1 MKLDNLF
8 SPVKIGTL
16 ELKNR
21 TVVSGMSPHFCK
33 NGMPTEQFI
42 RYHEAKARGGWGLV
56 FTEDIGIFEDA
67 STHESVCGLWSDDMI
82 PGHAEFVRRVH
93 AAGGKIGAQIYHA
106 GREKR
111 AASHGTPLYAPS
123 PIKAPVFV
131 DIPLELTVEEIHNIV
146 EAYGDCALRAKKA
159 GYDIVEVH
167 GAHGYLVNSFL
178 SPFANKR
185 IDEYGGCLENRMRFA
200 LEVIANI
207 RQKVGRDY
215 PLSIRISTQEYVDG
229 GINIEES
236 KLLAMMLEEA
246 GVDVIHCSQA
256 VSTSKQYTTPP
267 IYVPPAYFIE
277 NTAAIKSVVNIPVI
291 AVGRINDPLMAEAL
305 LKQGKCDLV
314 TMARASLAD
323 PEMPNKTLRGD
334 TADIMRCI
342 GCCQGCAANA
352 GKGTPIDCLV
362 NPMLGHEADPSYD
375 LTSVENPKKVLIA
388 GAGLAGLFAARAASE
403 RGHKVTIYEAS
414 NTIGGQWRAAAV
426 PPGKTEY
433 TTLLYYLNRRMGQL
447 GVEIKLNTPLTRQIV
462 EAEAPDTVVLATGGT
477 PLMPPIKGLN
487 TSPIVHSAIDIL
499 MGRTY
504 FGKNIVVAGGGM
516 VGVET
521 ATFLGQQ
528 GSNVTLIEMTSEIM
542 PDAVAG
548 VKHFLNEHLEKFK
561 VKVYTETKLME
572 VGNNYIIAEN
582 DGQEF
587 RINKV
592 DTVVAAMGVKP
603 YNPLR
608 DELEGIGCEFISVG
622 DASSPKDAYKNIREG
637 FEAGLK
643 I

>member
-1 MKLDNLF
+1 MTLDNLL
-8 SPVKIGTL
+8 SPIKIGTL

-21 TVVSGMSPHFCK
+21 MIVSGMSPHFCE
-33 NGMPTEQFI
+33 NGMPTEQYI

-111 AASHGTPLYAPS
+111 AASHGTPLHAPS

-131 DIPLELTVEEIHNIV
+131 DIPMELTVDEIHEIV
-146 EAYGDCALRAKKA
+146 EAFGDCALRAKKA
-159 GYDIVEVH
+159 GYDIVEIH
-167 GAHGYLVNSFL
+167 GAHGYLVDSFL
-178 SPFANKR
+178 SNFSNKR
-185 IDEYGGCLENRMRFA
+185 FDEYGGTLENRMRFA

-207 RQKVGRDY
+207 RKKVGPDF

-229 GINIEES
+229 GLSLQET
-236 KLLAMMLEEA
+236 KLMAMAFEEA
-246 GVDVIHCSQA
+246 GVNVIHCSQA

-267 IYVPPAYFIE
+267 IYVPLANFIE

-291 AVGRINDPLMAEAL
+291 AVGRINDPLMAESL
-305 LKQGKCDLV
+305 LRQGKCDLV
-314 TMARASLAD
+314 TMARSSLAD
-323 PEMPNKTLRGD
+323 PEMPNKAARGD
-334 TADIMRCI
+334 TADILHCI

-352 GKGTPIDCLV
+352 GKGNPIDCLV
-362 NPMLGHEADPSYD
+362 NPMLGHEADPKYD
-375 LTSVENPKKVLIA
+375 LTPVSNPKKVLIA
-388 GAGLAGLFAARAASE
+388 GGGVAGLSAARAAAE
-403 RGHKVTIYEAS
+403 KGHKVTVYEAS
-414 NTIGGQWRAAAV
+414 NSIGGQWRAAAV

-433 TTLLYYLNRRMGQL
+433 TSLLYYLNRRLGQL
-447 GVEIKLNTPLTRQIV
+447 GVEIKINTPLTRQIV
-462 EAEAPDTVVLATGGT
+462 EAEKPDAVILATGGT
-477 PLMPPIKGLN
+477 PSLPPIKGLN
-487 TSPIVHSAIDIL
+487 TSPIVHTAIDIL
-499 MGRTY
+499 MGRVY

-521 ATFLGQQ
+521 ATFLGQEDC
-528 GSNVTLIEMTSEIM
+528 NVTLIEMADGIM

-548 VKHFLNEHLEKFK
+548 VRHFLNEHLEKFK
-561 VKVYTETKLME
+561 VKVYTETKLKE
-572 VGNNYIIAEN
+572 VGDDYVVAEQ
-582 DGQEF
+582 DGQEI

-603 YNPLR
+603 YNPLLS
-608 DELEGIGCEFISVG
+608 ELEGLDCQVITVG
-622 DASSPKDAYKNIREG
+622 DASSPKDGYKNIREG
-637 FEAGLK
+637 FEAGLSL
-643 I
+643 